1 MASELARAQPLL
13 EARICC
19 LDLDTFFVSVER
31 LLDPTLEGKPVVVGG
46 QPGSRGVVT
55 AASYEVRRL
64 GVKSGMS
71 LMEAGKRAP
80 NAIYLPTRHEIYGTY
95 ADRVREIARRF
106 APTVLVASIDEMF
119 LDFSGCE
126 RLHGSG
132 GTASGNGS
140 EDRAGDV
147 AIEGAVLQ
155 LTAAIFDEIGL
166 PSSAGVATSK
176 VVAKVASALAKPR
189 GVMLVPAGV
198 ERAVLAPLPVR
209 SFPGIGPVAE
219 AKLHAAGYQTLGAVA
234 EASVADL
241 QKIFGAW
248 AVSISRGVQGLGSG
262 DLGRERPAFA
272 EHDPE
277 GETVG
282 SISNERTF
290 REDVTDPASI
300 EAVLCGLCERVCW
313 RARKRHVKART
324 VTLKLRYAD
333 FHTLTR
339 SHTTTATNSEL
350 ELYPIV
356 KEMFMAART
365 RSLPIRLLGT
375 QLSNLGM
382 FEQLSLFDRNERV
395 GAAVDSIR
403 ARFGFAAVSLAT
415 AQRGQPDEARAFQA
429 ASMRTAA
436 SGSSPGTCT
445 VHSSAVISNKLPLG
459 IEEIDVQAQ
468 EARGTE
474 EGRETSEHPI
484 TSSVRLAARAREGT
498 GAR

>member
-1 MASELARAQPLL
+1 MASDLAGAQPL
-13 EARICC
+13 AAPRICC

-46 QPGSRGVVT
+46 KPGSRGVVT

-71 LMEAGKRAP
+71 LVEAGRRAP
-80 NAIYLPTRHEIYGTY
+80 NAIYLPTRHEVYGTY
-95 ADRVREIARRF
+95 AERVREIARRF
-106 APTVLVASIDEMF
+106 APTVLVASIDEMY

-126 RLHGSG
+126 RLYEAGGAGGSG
-132 GTASGNGS
+132 GG
-140 EDRAGDV
+140 DRAGDV
-147 AIEGAVLQ
+147 VIDGAVQQ
-155 LTAAIFDEIGL
+155 LTRAIFDELGL

-219 AKLHAAGYQTLGAVA
+219 AKLHAAGYHTLGAVA
-234 EASVADL
+234 EASLADL
-241 QKIFGAW
+241 QEIFGAW
-248 AVSISRGVQGLGSG
+248 AASISRGVQGLGSG

-277 GETVG
+277 GETAG

-339 SHTTTATNSEL
+339 SHTTLATSSEL

-356 KEMFMAART
+356 KEMLAAART
-365 RSLPIRLLGT
+365 RSLPIRLLGV
-375 QLSNLGM
+375 QLSNLDV
-382 FEQLSLFDRNERV
+382 FEQLPLFDRNERV
-395 GAAVDSIR
+395 GAAVDAIR
-403 ARFGFAAVSLAT
+403 ARFGFATVSLAT
-415 AQRGQPDEARAFQA
+415 ARRRG
-429 ASMRTAA
+429 
-436 SGSSPGTCT
+436 G
-445 VHSSAVISNKLPLG
+445 
-459 IEEIDVQAQ
+459 
-468 EARGTE
+468 
-474 EGRETSEHPI
+474 
-484 TSSVRLAARAREGT
+484 
-498 GAR
+498 

>member
-1 MASELARAQPLL
+1 MGMASELARAQPL
-13 EARICC
+13 AAPRICC

-31 LLDPTLEGKPVVVGG
+31 LLDPTLEGRPVIVGG
-46 QPGSRGVVT
+46 KPGSRGVVT

-71 LMEAGKRAP
+71 LIEAGKRAP
-80 NAIYLPTRHEIYGTY
+80 NAIYLPTRHEIYGPY
-95 ADRVREIARRF
+95 AERVREIARRF
-106 APTVLVASIDEMF
+106 APKVLVASIDEMY

-126 RLHGSG
+126 RLYG
-132 GTASGNGS
+132 GGAADGNGG
-140 EDRAGDV
+140 EDRAGDAV
-147 AIEGAVLQ
+147 IEGAVLQ
-155 LTAAIFDEIGL
+155 LTRAIFDEIGL

-189 GVMLVPAGV
+189 GVMMVPAGV

-209 SFPGIGPVAE
+209 SFPGIGPVGE
-219 AKLHAAGYQTLGAVA
+219 AKLHADGYQTLGAVA

-248 AVSISRGVQGLGSG
+248 AASISRGVQGLGSG
-262 DLGRERPAFA
+262 QLGRERPAFS

-290 REDVTDPASI
+290 REDVTDRASI

-313 RARKRHVKART
+313 RARKRHVQART

-333 FHTLTR
+333 FQTLTR
-339 SHTTTATNSEL
+339 SRTTTATSSEL

-356 KEMFMAART
+356 KEMFAAART
-365 RSLPIRLLGT
+365 RSLPIRLLGI

-382 FEQLSLFDRNERV
+382 CEQLSLFDRNERI
-395 GAAVDSIR
+395 GAVVDSIR
-403 ARFGFAAVSLAT
+403 ARFGFATVSLAT
-415 AQRGQPDEARAFQA
+415 GRG
-429 ASMRTAA
+429 
-436 SGSSPGTCT
+436 
-445 VHSSAVISNKLPLG
+445 
-459 IEEIDVQAQ
+459 
-468 EARGTE
+468 RG
-474 EGRETSEHPI
+474 R
-484 TSSVRLAARAREGT
+484 
-498 GAR
+498 